1 MQASLATGLL
11 IWGFIAMMGNGELAP
26 YLLGASALLYAIQAA
41 LWIIYH
47 PIRALVGFLLLG
59 GRRGH
64 AEFHASGKVDRE
76 HNLFRRWLRADRR
89 RCDLSLLL
97 RPLAGRHPGK
107 LPLKKAN
114 FVDEC

>member
-59 GRRGH
+59 GLVWYGISH
-64 AEFHASGKVDRE
+64 M
-76 HNLFRRWLRADRR
+76 
-89 RCDLSLLL
+89 
-97 RPLAGRHPGK
+97 RPDPSTSATSVV
-107 LPLKKAN
+107 KKR
-114 FVDEC
+114 